1 MVVPEMADEERFERI
16 KDVMVKTFG
25 VEEERVTRAARLL
38 EDLELDS
45 LDWTELL
52 VVLER
57 QTGREVTESEARR
70 IRTVGDVLELLD
82 RKLATSA

>member
-1 MVVPEMADEERFERI
+1 MTDGERFERFKAI
-16 KDVMVKTFG
+16 LVNTFG
-25 VEEERVTRAARLL
+25 VDEARVTRTALL
-38 EDLELDS
+38 VEDLELDS

-57 QTGREVTESEARR
+57 QTGQGVSDSEAKR
-70 IRTVGDVLELLD
+70 IRTVGDVLELLG

>member
-1 MVVPEMADEERFERI
+1 MVDGGRFERI

-25 VEEERVTRAARLL
+25 VDEERVTRTARLA

-45 LDWTELL
+45 LDRTELL

-57 QTGREVTESEARR
+57 QIGQEVTESEARG
-70 IRTVGDVLELLD
+70 IRTVEDVLALLD
-82 RKLATSA
+82 RKLATSP

>member
-1 MVVPEMADEERFERI
+1 MSDGLRFERF
-16 KDVMVKTFG
+16 KDIMVNTFG
-25 VEEERVTRAARLL
+25 VEAERVTRSAHLI

-57 QTGREVTESEARR
+57 ETGLGISESEAKG
-70 IRTVGDVLELLD
+70 IRTVADLLELID
-82 RKLATSA
+82 RNQAMPA

>member
-1 MVVPEMADEERFERI
+1 MSDGLRFERF
-16 KDVMVKTFG
+16 KDIMVNTFG
-25 VEEERVTRAARLL
+25 VEAGRITRSARLI

-57 QTGREVTESEARR
+57 ETGLEISESEAKG
-70 IRTVGDVLELLD
+70 IRTVADLLELID
-82 RKLATSA
+82 RNQAMPA

>member
-1 MVVPEMADEERFERI
+1 VVREMVDGGRFERI

-25 VEEERVTRAARLL
+25 VDEERVTRTARLA

-57 QTGREVTESEARR
+57 QIGQEVTESEARGM
-70 IRTVGDVLELLD
+70 RTVEDVLALLD
-82 RKLATSA
+82 RKLATSP

>member
-1 MVVPEMADEERFERI
+1 MVDGGRFERI

-25 VEEERVTRAARLL
+25 VDEERVTRTARLA

-57 QTGREVTESEARR
+57 QIGQEVTESEARG
-70 IRTVGDVLELLD
+70 IRTVEDVLALLD
-82 RKLATSA
+82 RKLATSP

>member
-1 MVVPEMADEERFERI
+1 MVDGGRFERI

-25 VEEERVTRAARLL
+25 VDEERVTRTARLA

-57 QTGREVTESEARR
+57 QIGREVTESEARG
-70 IRTVGDVLELLD
+70 IRTVEDVLALLD
-82 RKLATSA
+82 RKLATSP